1 MELPFSF
8 SLLPSNQTEVT
19 KRGNKH
25 PLDQAEYNM
34 KSNTKRQDPLRIYKL
49 HITQYRA
56 AAVGSMT

>member
-1 MELPFSF
+1 MELSFSF

-34 KSNTKRQDPLRIYKL
+34 KNNTKRQDPLRI
-49 HITQYRA
+49 
-56 AAVGSMT
+56 

>member
-1 MELPFSF
+1 MKLSFSF

-19 KRGNKH
+19 KRGNV

-34 KSNTKRQDPLRIYKL
+34 KNNTKRQDTLRIYKL